1 MVRVAGYDEAQ
12 IANAAIIADV
22 ARSLD
27 LGDHGALLGVM
38 CAMGES
44 SLRNIDYGDWETS
57 GVRNPDGTPTTSIG
71 LFQQQASWGSVSD
84 RMDPLYAA
92 WRFFD
97 ALSKVRGWRDL
108 APTVAIHR
116 VQINADPNHY
126 AKYETPARAVLAAIP
141 DLKASGLMAPTI
153 EWLRPGVGYQP
164 AAARSMRRLEARL
177 GRAHD
182 CNSSYRD
189 YDEQMQMYNA
199 WNRYVNSGYDSRY
212 KPNHSR
218 ALHPDKSVHCMGLAD
233 DSDDWTT
240 PGYIDLA
247 AEHGWIRTAAN
258 DPTER
263 HHFEYQVWNDQH
275 RNDPTPAAIS
285 GTPFEEDD
293 MYNDDDRRRDERV
306 ANFINKLD
314 PIVMNGEPGVDL
326 SRARLDQAITAV
338 LDLRNR
344 FVVDADGD
352 GVKDYDLT
360 QLTANEIKPMLLT
373 LIAAVGRPSSIPG
386 APIDVAALAE
396 ALREGLSDEI
406 ADELSRRLARGGS
419 AG

>member
-1 MVRVAGYDEAQ
+1 MVVRVAGYDEAQ
-12 IANAAIIADV
+12 IANAAIVADV

-27 LGDHGALLGVM
+27 LGDHGALLGIM

-44 SLRNIDYGDWETS
+44 SLRNIDYGDWETN

-71 LFQQQASWGSVSD
+71 LFQQQASWGSVAD

-247 AEHGWIRTAAN
+247 AEYGWIRTAAN

-275 RNDPTPAAIS
+275 RNDPTPAAIG

-293 MYNDDDRRRDERV
+293 MKQDERDALMRV
-306 ANFINKLD
+306 DAFFTALGGVDFAKKLVD
-314 PIVMNGEPGVDL
+314 VRMFDGVPGVDL
-326 SRARLDQAITAV
+326 SVPRIRLALDGAIDTN
-338 LDLRNR
+338 NR
-344 FVVDADGD
+344 FVVDENGD
-352 GVKDYDLT
+352 GAKDYDLT
-360 QLTANEIKPMLLT
+360 QFIQNRTQPSIND
-373 LIAAVGRPSSIPG
+373 IAA
-386 APIDVAALAE
+386 AIDLDALA
-396 ALREGLSDEI
+396 DKI
-406 ADELSRRLARGGS
+406 AGRLASGKA

>member
-1 MVRVAGYDEAQ
+1 MAPEAPTRVAGYDLEQ

-22 ARSLD
+22 ARSLG
-27 LGDHGALLGVM
+27 LGDRGALLGVM

-44 SLRNIDYGDWETS
+44 SLRNIDYGDWETN

-71 LFQQQASWGSVSD
+71 LFQQQASWGSVAD
-84 RMDPLYAA
+84 RMNPLYAA
-92 WRFFD
+92 WKFFD

-108 APTVAIHR
+108 APTIAIHR

-199 WNRYVNSGYDSRY
+199 WNRYVNSGYNPRY

-218 ALHPDKSVHCMGLAD
+218 ALHPDKSAHCMGLAD

-240 PGYIDLA
+240 PGYIGLA
-247 AEHGWIRTAAN
+247 AEYGWIRTAAN

-275 RNDPTPAAIS
+275 RNDPTPAAIG

-293 MYNDDDRRRDERV
+293 MDKEQDDRLKNVETIIV
-306 ANFINKLD
+306 ALWKELAKAKVFEGI
-314 PIVMNGEPGVDL
+314 EGVDL
-326 SRARLDQAITAV
+326 DTPRLKLGLDAAIDT
-338 LDLRNR
+338 RNR
-344 FVVDADGD
+344 FVVDENGD
-352 GVKDYDLT
+352 GAKDYDLT
-360 QLTANEIKPMLLT
+360 QFIQNRIQPSIND
-373 LIAAVGRPSSIPG
+373 IAA
-386 APIDVAALAE
+386 AIDLDALA
-396 ALREGLSDEI
+396 DKI
-406 ADELSRRLARGGS
+406 AQRLPGGKATS
-419 AG
+419 